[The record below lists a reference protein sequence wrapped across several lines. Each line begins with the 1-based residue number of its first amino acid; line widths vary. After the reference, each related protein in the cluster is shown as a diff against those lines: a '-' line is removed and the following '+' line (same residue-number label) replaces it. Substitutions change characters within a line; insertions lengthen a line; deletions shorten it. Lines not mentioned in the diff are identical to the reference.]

1 MKHIKNIIILFILLV
16 SYSIGEAQV
25 KYKLQLLNDG
35 VTYEVSIVPETSY
48 RPPLNVTST
57 AQITVKVP
65 TGSFEVANLKNIQ
78 PNVEWEAN
86 SIASAPEE
94 SETFDYISFGLA
106 TNGTEWLRYEEGIE
120 IPVFTFEN
128 AIACNGEV
136 SLMDNSSDPFM
147 PPNSASKNVGNQITI
162 AGANGNAYVGNML
175 KSVIPCGQLSTDV
188 EEIEKADIDFAMF
201 PNPASNDLTI
211 SVSIQENIEVELS
224 IFNLI
229 GKRILTK
236 TIDIQQGENIIPL
249 DISHLPQGSY
259 LLEMRNENWK
269 LNAGQFVKLEK

>member
-1 MKHIKNIIILFILLV
+1 MKIKNIAILFILLV

-65 TGSFEVANLKNIQ
+65 TGAFEVRNLKNIQ

-94 SETFDYISFGLA
+94 SEAFDYISFGLA

-120 IPVFTFEN
+120 IPIFTFEN
-128 AIACNGEV
+128 AIDCNGEV
-136 SLMDNSSDPFM
+136 SLMDNATDPFM
-147 PPNSASKNVGNQITI
+147 PPNSARKNVGNQITI
-162 AGANGNAYVGNML
+162 AGANGDAYVGNML
-175 KSVIPCGQLSTDV
+175 KSTIPCGQFSTDV
-188 EEIEKADIDFAMF
+188 EEIEKEAIQFTMF
-201 PNPASNDLTI
+201 PNPASKDLTV
-211 SVSIQENIEVELS
+211 SVKMQENTEAELS
-224 IFNLI
+224 VFNLSLI
-229 GKRILTK
+229 HI
-236 TIDIQQGENIIPL
+236 
-249 DISHLPQGSY
+249 
-259 LLEMRNENWK
+259 
-269 LNAGQFVKLEK
+269 